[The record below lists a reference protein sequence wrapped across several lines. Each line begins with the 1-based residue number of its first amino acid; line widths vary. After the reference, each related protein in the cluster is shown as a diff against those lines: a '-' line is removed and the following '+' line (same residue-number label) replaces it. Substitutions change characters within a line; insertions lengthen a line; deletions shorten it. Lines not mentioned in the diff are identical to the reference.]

1 MQRMKVDGSL
11 VVDLVDVPRRVR
23 ELEELGYDGG
33 VSVDV
38 SHDPFLPLALAA
50 EHSSRVDLMT
60 SVAIALARSPMT
72 VAQTAYDLQVLS
84 RGRMIL
90 GLGSQIKPHIEKRFS
105 MPWSA
110 PALRMREFIMA
121 LRAIWR
127 SWETGERLDF
137 RGDHYTH
144 TLMTPFFS
152 PPPSPYGPPRV
163 FLGALGERMCEVAGE
178 VADGVLLHPFSTDR
192 YVRERALPAVERGLA
207 RAGRSRADFAFG
219 LCPFVATGPDEET
232 AAGMLDGARAQIS
245 FYGSTPAYRTVL
257 ELHGW
262 GETQD
267 ELNAL
272 SKRGRWSEM
281 PELITP
287 EMLDAFVVEAPVDRL
302 PAALAERAAGVA
314 DRLQLFAQ
322 WTDRQSWP
330 ALLEAVRTAAAPRSE
345 ARPSA
350 PTP

>member
-1 MQRMKVDGSL
+1 VKIDGSL
-11 VVDLVDVPRRVR
+11 IVDLHDVPARVR
-23 ELEELGYDGG
+23 DLEALGYDGA
-33 VSVDV
+33 VSVDT

-50 EHSSRVDLMT
+50 EHSTRADLLT

-72 VAQTAYDLQVLS
+72 TAQTAYDLQVLS
-84 RGRMIL
+84 RGRMVL

-110 PALRMREFIMA
+110 PAPRMREFVLA

-127 SWETGERLDF
+127 SWETGERLSF

-192 YVRERALPAVERGLA
+192 YVRERALPAVARGLA
-207 RAGRSRADFAFG
+207 RSGRTPEQFELG
-219 LCPFVATGPDEET
+219 LTPFVATGADEEEV
-232 AAGMLDGARAQIS
+232 DGALSGIRTQIA

-257 ELHGW
+257 DLHGW
-262 GETQD
+262 GDAQD
-267 ELNAL
+267 ELNAM
-272 SKRGRWSEM
+272 SKRGRWAEM
-281 PELITP
+281 ADVITP
-287 EMLDAFVVEAPVDRL
+287 EMLEAFVVRAPHDRL
-302 PAALAERAAGVA
+302 AGALAERTAGVA
-314 DRLQLFAQ
+314 GRLQLFAP
-322 WTDRQSWP
+322 WTDDRESWL
-330 ALLEAVRTAAAPRSE
+330 ALLDAIRTAAPAAPRS
-345 ARPSA
+345 APPPSG
-350 PTP
+350 PTR